1 MAKVLYIR
9 HGQTFSNVKGV
20 LSDSQD
26 NTKLTDLGKEQAK
39 QAGQE
44 LKSTKID
51 RIICSPKDRAY
62 DTAKIIAEQINF
74 DVDSIKKDARITE
87 YNTGESAGLPIEGM
101 TAERLVSGEGAE
113 DPQKFASRVG
123 EALKEISKF
132 DGTTLIV
139 GHGGTA
145 KMIVCLSTGG
155 NPAEF
160 FSIPKKPNSQAF
172 ELDLAWLSSDK

>member
-1 MAKVLYIR
+1 MTKVLYVR
-9 HGQTFSNVKGV
+9 HGQTFSNVKKV

-26 NTKLTDLGKEQAK
+26 NTPLTDLGKEQAK

-44 LKSTKID
+44 LKGMNID

-62 DTAKIIAEQINF
+62 DTAKIIAEQIGF
-74 DVDSIKKDARITE
+74 DINDIRKDDRITE

-101 TAERLVSGEGAE
+101 TAERLVGGRGAE
-113 DPQKFASRVG
+113 DPQKFASRVR
-123 EALKEISKF
+123 ETLKEISKY

-145 KMIVCLSTGG
+145 KMIDCLTTGVD
-155 NPAEF
+155 PAKF
-160 FSIPKKPNSQAF
+160 FSISKKPNAHAF
-172 ELDLAWLSSDK
+172 ELDLSWLDS